1 MGVFATFLSPSL
13 MGAVINIT
21 GSFAWAFV
29 AYTVCELLVLIV
41 LLVLAREPAGSA
53 VGAAKPASVH

>member
-1 MGVFATFLSPSL
+1 

-29 AYTVCELLVLIV
+29 AYTVCEVLVLLV
-41 LLVLAREPAGSA
+41 LLVLAREPAASSNAAIAGSA
-53 VGAAKPASVH
+53 SAH